1 MDTKDAWTQIHA
13 ERRRLA
19 DVLHE
24 VSAEK
29 WSTRTLCS
37 RWSVSELVAHLT
49 AGASTTPGA
58 WMWSRVWAGFNADR
72 HNQRQLEKHLGRT
85 PAETLANFR
94 AVTGNTVAPSK
105 DHAAWLGEVIVHGQD
120 IARPLGIDL
129 VPDPAAV
136 LEVARFFAARNF
148 TVNSLRRRRR
158 SR

>member
-1 MDTKDAWTQIHA
+1 MPVPRKDTRGH
-13 ERRRLA
+13 ERRLDA
-19 DVLHE
+19 DP
-24 VSAEK
+24 
-29 WSTRTLCS
+29 R
-37 RWSVSELVAHLT
+37 
-49 AGASTTPGA
+49 
-58 WMWSRVWAGFNADR
+58 
-72 HNQRQLEKHLGRT
+72 RT

-94 AVTGNTVAPSK
+94 AVTGNTVAPGK

-148 TVNSLRRRRR
+148 TVNSLRRWRR